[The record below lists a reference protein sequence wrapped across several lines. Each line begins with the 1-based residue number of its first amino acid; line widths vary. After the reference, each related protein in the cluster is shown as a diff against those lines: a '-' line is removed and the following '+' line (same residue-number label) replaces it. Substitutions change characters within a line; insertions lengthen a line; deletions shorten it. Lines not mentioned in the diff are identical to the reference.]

1 MAIASPTGGESS
13 WSVAVTWAGPAPT
26 AQRWYEVKQTGQT
39 DAQAVAVR
47 NGNSYEFTGLLLG
60 KTQTLYVRSVA
71 TSSSSDS
78 AARSSTTTTA
88 YSEWL
93 SVDVPQD
100 PATLTLTVTPTQ
112 RHCLVRQQN
121 LPLQWQVVGGVAP
134 YTVTVGGA
142 ASSGGAHEVDCPTTA
157 GTTTVPL
164 VATDIQAPA
173 ASVTQ
178 NLTLI
183 ATPPLVVSAVA
194 NPTTCETD
202 GQTQITWTVLGGADP
217 HTVTVDGET
226 VSTSPTTVDCGAVG
240 SQMVVV
246 AATDSSAPDQLSH
259 RQEVELTVT
268 SPAAPDPLAL
278 SASANPTT
286 CETGDR
292 VSISWSVSG
301 GTSPYTVRVN
311 GVLDSASPR
320 TVTCQSTAGT
330 QSVVVSATDA
340 GSPQLSDSTVVS
352 LTVTEPPPDPL
363 DLFAW
368 ASPSSCQTGGS
379 VSVYWYVSG
388 GTTPYAV
395 RVNGVLDSAS
405 PRTVTCQS
413 TAGTQSIVVSAT
425 DAGSP
430 QLSDSTVVSLT
441 VTEPPP
447 DPLDLFAWSSPSS
460 CQTGGSVSVY
470 WYVSGGTS
478 PYTVRVNG
486 ALDSAS
492 QRTVT
497 CQSTAGT
504 QSVAVSATDAGSPRL
519 SDQQTVS
526 LTVSAPPLALSASVS
541 PTTCDRGSSVT
552 VSWSVSG
559 GTTPY
564 TVTVDGVP
572 DSASP
577 RSVDCTSNS
586 NSQTFVVLASD
597 SGAVEQTRTRTLT
610 ATVTTPDIMF
620 EGRSRARICADGRAE
635 FCFQLRN
642 QTCILPATRYL
653 TPANMVAGRWY
664 HSSSVAGSVGGASRV
679 LGKISVMKPSGA
691 SYIDVCFTPQGGSR
705 ACPTPNNFY
714 WRTATV
720 DSWRSAGWRDYTIDG
735 DTADA
740 RGSLAQPEESSGSMD
755 AAPEDESPVAGTD
768 GGLMWSE
775 DDAPSGG

>member
-1 MAIASPTGGESS
+1 MHGRRALHSRLSGIRILRRHMAIASPTGGESS

-259 RQEVELTVT
+259 RQEVALTVT

-301 GTSPYTVRVN
+301 GTSPYTVRVD

-320 TVTCQSTAGT
+320 TVTCQRHGGHAVGRGERDRCRFAAAERLGHERVADGDGTAAGSARPDRLSLAEQLRDGRHGEHLLVGLRRHESVHGPRQRRTRFGQPAHGDLPSTAGT

-363 DLFAW
+363 DLFAG

-379 VSVYWYVSG
+379 VSVSLVCLG
-388 GTTPYAV
+388 RHDALRGT
-395 RVNGVLDSAS
+395 R
-405 PRTVTCQS
+405 
-413 TAGTQSIVVSAT
+413 
-425 DAGSP
+425 
-430 QLSDSTVVSLT
+430 
-441 VTEPPP
+441 
-447 DPLDLFAWSSPSS
+447 
-460 CQTGGSVSVY
+460 
-470 WYVSGGTS
+470 
-478 PYTVRVNG
+478 
-486 ALDSAS
+486 
-492 QRTVT
+492 QR
-497 CQSTAGT
+497 CARRQPA
-504 QSVAVSATDAGSPRL
+504 
-519 SDQQTVS
+519 
-526 LTVSAPPLALSASVS
+526 
-541 PTTCDRGSSVT
+541 
-552 VSWSVSG
+552 
-559 GTTPY
+559 
-564 TVTVDGVP
+564 
-572 DSASP
+572 
-577 RSVDCTSNS
+577 
-586 NSQTFVVLASD
+586 
-597 SGAVEQTRTRTLT
+597 
-610 ATVTTPDIMF
+610 
-620 EGRSRARICADGRAE
+620 RAR
-635 FCFQLRN
+635 
-642 QTCILPATRYL
+642 
-653 TPANMVAGRWY
+653 
-664 HSSSVAGSVGGASRV
+664 
-679 LGKISVMKPSGA
+679 
-691 SYIDVCFTPQGGSR
+691 
-705 ACPTPNNFY
+705 
-714 WRTATV
+714 
-720 DSWRSAGWRDYTIDG
+720 
-735 DTADA
+735 
-740 RGSLAQPEESSGSMD
+740 
-755 AAPEDESPVAGTD
+755 
-768 GGLMWSE
+768 
-775 DDAPSGG
+775 